1 MQILPKIW
9 IFTTL
14 LIFSSSG
21 CHISQRYDSPMMKD
35 HDILNQVKNHYIKSS
50 DSLKLRAAEFL
61 LSNINGH
68 YSLSGNHIDSLQR
81 WLYTTYEEKP
91 FWIKDA
97 VINYF
102 LSSYKEL
109 SNKRYD
115 SEILDSTFL
124 ISYIDRIIGQR
135 EKYNWY
141 KDYSFDDFCEY
152 ILPYRLKNEWIDTS
166 AQKYRSIIELN
177 EKISDAI
184 AIHSLYF
191 QGNKKYIE
199 TKLSDALYQLGIEP
213 FLKDLNETKLKYNIM
228 LSCEEE
234 AAAECYLYNSVGI
247 PRVYDFVPHWANQNG
262 RHAWATSPYD
272 LEKPAYN
279 YAKIYRRTFSHNP
292 SPETDRPYET
302 IPELFK
308 EPFHK
313 DVTALYGDTGD
324 LSLKLS
330 RQRRNFDNIYLHVFN
345 GGAWHPVAWKRI
357 SGKSVHFSDLGKGVV
372 YLPGYCSDEGLI
384 TEGFP
389 IILGQDSS
397 CQELIPD
404 IERTQIMRLFRKYPM
419 TPEKIERVDALCG
432 AVILGYVNGS
442 QNPDTLAVI
451 PPDYMIRGTIKL
463 NCRNRFRYIKIV
475 AERVMQIAEI
485 KLFDKAMRPVDF
497 APLSN
502 DYNEIAVKDADNLT
516 YSYIIPEITLSVNDD
531 KQPCYL
537 KIMPRND
544 DNWIN
549 EGEVYELFYFGTD
562 GWISCGE
569 KRAVADYVEYS
580 NVPSEALY
588 LLRNLSKGTEERPFT
603 WQDGKMVFW

>member
-1 MQILPKIW
+1 MNRLSL
-9 IFTTL
+9 L
-14 LIFSSSG
+14 LILL
-21 CHISQRYDSPMMKD
+21 ISISC
-35 HDILNQVKNHYIKSS
+35 NVS
-50 DSLKLRAAEFL
+50 DNNSLRFQAAEYL
-61 LSNINGH
+61 ISNIPGH
-68 YSLSGNHIDSLQR
+68 YSYSGKYITYIRQYVDSVYAKYPYWIRTAGSNTLITESRHIAKQIYDAENLSYNDIIDYVDHSIDLR
-81 WLYTTYEEKP
+81 SKYSWYNYYTFK
-91 FWIKDA
+91 
-97 VINYF
+97 
-102 LSSYKEL
+102 
-109 SNKRYD
+109 
-115 SEILDSTFL
+115 
-124 ISYIDRIIGQR
+124 
-135 EKYNWY
+135 
-141 KDYSFDDFCEY
+141 DFCEY
-152 ILPYRLKNEWIDTS
+152 IIPYMAFNDPITS
-166 AQKYRSIIELN
+166 HNSKDSLSRILH
-177 EKISDAI
+177 EKIAEKLAPHTYYFCSDINYI
-184 AIHSLYF
+184 ASTLEQIIY
-191 QGNKKYIE
+191 
-199 TKLSDALYQLGIEP
+199 
-213 FLKDLNETKLKYNIM
+213 DLNIKNTADLINDPTLKTHGFD
-228 LSCEEE
+228 CEED

-272 LEKPAYN
+272 LEKPVYN
-279 YAKIYRRTFSHNP
+279 YAKIYRKTFSHNP

-330 RQRRNFDNIYLHVFN
+330 RQRRDFDNIYLHVFN
-345 GGAWHPVAWKRI
+345 GGEWHPVAWERI

-372 YLPGYCSDEGLI
+372 YLPGYCGDEGMI

-397 CQELIPD
+397 CQELVPD
-404 IERTQIMRLFRKYPM
+404 IERTQTMRLFRKYPM

-432 AVILGYVNGS
+432 AVILGYANGS
-442 QNPDTLAVI
+442 KNPDTLAVI
-451 PPDYMIRGTIKL
+451 PPDYMIRDTIKL
-463 NCRNRFRYIKIV
+463 NCRERFKYIKIV

-485 KLFDKAMRPVDF
+485 KLFDKAMKPVGF

-516 YSYIIPEITLSVNDD
+516 YSYIIPEITLSVNYD

-549 EGEVYELFYFGTD
+549 EGEVYELFYFGAD
-562 GWISCGE
+562 GWTSCGE
-569 KRAVADYVEYS
+569 KRAVENHVEYS